1 MQTLKLRYEASKEDK
16 KVILSYQ
23 RQFSSCMHVMFSC
36 LKENKSLKECRD
48 IAASLNNIELL
59 DSWMRVNSIGVAQ
72 PLLARDSKVIF
83 GGRKNFIDRAQG
95 KISREEFLSKRIGPL
110 FVCGEAT
117 HYHGNRKFSIQEDLS
132 MIIFKPCRST
142 HIELHVSK
150 NLKKT
155 QKAIL
160 RRLYQHS
167 VIDDMPISFMLD
179 QENVYISFDEAK
191 LFGVEK
197 RNVKRDRVFAID
209 MNPNYVGWSVCDWK
223 DSSSFTHVASGVVSI
238 KAINDA
244 EFAMKKDKL
253 PSSNPKRKHIASKR
267 NHEVI
272 EIAKFLVEKA
282 KHYGCETFAIEDLV
296 MKQGDKHHGKRFN
309 RLTSNMWCRG
319 ALVNNLK
326 KRCNTAGILL
336 LEILPQYSSF
346 VGNLLYR
353 SLKQPDM
360 VNASI
365 EISRRAYEFKHQHID
380 KDKLKVKNIVTPVVD
395 QKFNEALAKSLEEF
409 SLVESFSDWKTLFG
423 QIKDSK
429 MMYRVPFQGNE
440 KWSKLKTRKSN
451 VGFYNC
457 ICSLQF

>member
-1 MQTLKLRYEASKEDK
+1 MQTLKLRYFASENDK
-16 KVILSYQ
+16 KTILSYQ
-23 RQFSSCMHVMFSC
+23 KQFSNCVHVMYNR

-59 DSWMRVNSIGVAQ
+59 DSWMRVCAIGEAQ
-72 PLLARDSKVIF
+72 LHLSKDKIIF
-83 GGRKNFIDRAQG
+83 GGKFNFIKRAQE
-95 KISREEFLSKRIGPL
+95 KITHDEFIAKRIGPL

-132 MIIFKPCRST
+132 TIIFKPCRST

-160 RRLYQHS
+160 KRLYQHS
-167 VIDDMPISFMLD
+167 TIDDMPISFKLD
-179 QENVYISFDEAK
+179 QENVYISFDESK
-191 LFGVEK
+191 IFDSSRDMPIK
-197 RNVKRDRVFAID
+197 DRVFAID
-209 MNPNYVGWSVCDWK
+209 MNPNYVGWSICDWQN
-223 DSSSFTHVASGVVSI
+223 SNSFRHVASGVVSI
-238 KAINDA
+238 KEINDI

-253 PSSNPKRKHIASKR
+253 PSSDPKRKHIVSKR

-272 EIAKFLVEKA
+272 EIAKFLVDKA
-282 KHYGCETFAIEDLV
+282 KHYRCETFAIEDLV
-296 MKQGDKHHGKRFN
+296 MHVGDRKKGTSYN
-309 RLTSNMWCRG
+309 RLVNNMWCRCT
-319 ALVNNLK
+319 LVNNLK
-326 KRCNTAGILL
+326 KRCNIARIVF
-336 LEILPQYSSF
+336 LEVLPQYSSF

-365 EISRRAYEFKHQHID
+365 EISRRAYEFKHQYVD
-380 KDKLKVKNIVTPVVD
+380 KDKLKVKNIVTPIVD
-395 QKFNEALAKSLEEF
+395 QKFSEALAKSLEEF

-429 MMYRVPFQGNE
+429 MMYRVPFRGDE

-451 VGFYNC
+451 VGFYDC
-457 ICSLQF
+457 LCSLQF

>member
-1 MQTLKLRYEASKEDK
+1 
-16 KVILSYQ
+16 
-23 RQFSSCMHVMFSC
+23 
-36 LKENKSLKECRD
+36 
-48 IAASLNNIELL
+48 
-59 DSWMRVNSIGVAQ
+59 
-72 PLLARDSKVIF
+72 
-83 GGRKNFIDRAQG
+83 
-95 KISREEFLSKRIGPL
+95 
-110 FVCGEAT
+110 
-117 HYHGNRKFSIQEDLS
+117 
-132 MIIFKPCRST
+132 
-142 HIELHVSK
+142 
-150 NLKKT
+150 
-155 QKAIL
+155 
-160 RRLYQHS
+160 
-167 VIDDMPISFMLD
+167 
-179 QENVYISFDEAK
+179 
-191 LFGVEK
+191 
-197 RNVKRDRVFAID
+197 

-296 MKQGDKHHGKRFN
+296 MKQGDKHHGKGFN

-319 ALVNNLK
+319 VLVNNLK

-336 LEILPQYSSF
+336 LAMLPQYSSF

-353 SLKQPDM
+353 SLQQPDM
-360 VNASI
+360 VNASF
-365 EISRRAYEFKHQHID
+365 EISRRAYEFKHQHVD

-395 QKFNEALAKSLEEF
+395 QKLSEALAKSLEEF
-409 SLVESFSDWKTLFG
+409 SLVEGFSDWKTLFG

-429 MMYRVPFQGNE
+429 MMYRVPFQGDE

-451 VGFYNC
+451 VGFYDC
-457 ICSLQF
+457 LFGL

>member
-1 MQTLKLRYEASKEDK
+1 MQTLKLRYFASENDK
-16 KVILSYQ
+16 KTILSYQ
-23 RQFSSCMHVMFSC
+23 KQFSNCVHVMYNR

-59 DSWMRVNSIGVAQ
+59 DSWMRVCAIGEAQ
-72 PLLARDSKVIF
+72 LHLSKDKIIF
-83 GGRKNFIDRAQG
+83 GGKFNFIKRAQE
-95 KISREEFLSKRIGPL
+95 KITHDEFIAKRIGPL

-132 MIIFKPCRST
+132 TIIFKPCRST

-160 RRLYQHS
+160 KRLYQHS
-167 VIDDMPISFMLD
+167 TIDDMPISFKLD
-179 QENVYISFDEAK
+179 QEYVYISFDEAK

-197 RNVKRDRVFAID
+197 RDVKRDRVFAID
-209 MNPNYVGWSVCDWK
+209 MNPNYVGWSICDWQN
-223 DSSSFTHVASGVVSI
+223 SNSFRHVASGVVSI
-238 KAINDA
+238 KEINDI
-244 EFAMKKDKL
+244 EFAMKKDRL

-282 KHYGCETFAIEDLV
+282 KHYRCETFVIEDLV
-296 MKQGDKHHGKRFN
+296 MHVGDRKKGTSYN
-309 RLTSNMWCRG
+309 RLVNNMWCRC

-326 KRCNTAGILL
+326 KRCNIARIVF
-336 LEILPQYSSF
+336 LEVLPQYSSF

-365 EISRRAYEFKHQHID
+365 EISRRAYEFKHQYVD

-395 QKFNEALAKSLEEF
+395 QKFSELLATSLEECGCK
-409 SLVESFSDWKTLFG
+409 ESFSDWKTMLKSF
-423 QIKDSK
+423 KDSK
-429 MMYRVPFQGNE
+429 MMYRVPFRGDE

-451 VGFYNC
+451 VGFYDC
-457 ICSLQF
+457 LCSLQF